1 MWVCRSSYKEVHVRL
16 ADLND
21 HPPVF
26 DKEEYEIRVPES
38 ALVNTPLTRL
48 KVALPSYPPN

>member
-1 MWVCRSSYKEVHVRL
+1 MHVRL

-26 DKEEYEIRVPES
+26 DKEEYEVRIPES
-38 ALVNTPLTRL
+38 ALPNTPLTRL
-48 KVALPSYPPN
+48 KVEIS

>member
-1 MWVCRSSYKEVHVRL
+1 MNLTFKIFRSSYKEVHVRL

-26 DKEEYEIRVPES
+26 DKEEYEVRIPES
-38 ALVNTPLTRL
+38 ALPNTPLTRL
-48 KVALPSYPPN
+48 KVEIP